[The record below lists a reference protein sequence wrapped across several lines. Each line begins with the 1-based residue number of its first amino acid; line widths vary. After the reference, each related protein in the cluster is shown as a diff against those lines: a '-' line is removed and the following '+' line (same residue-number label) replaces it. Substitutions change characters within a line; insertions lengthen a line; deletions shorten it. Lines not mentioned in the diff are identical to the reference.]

1 MSGNSCSAVANS
13 SGVGSRRAT
22 DMPLV
27 TLDAIV
33 LQAFPYS
40 ETSKILRLLTPSHGV
55 QSVIAKG
62 ARRPRSRYGGVLEPF
77 TDGLASFYF
86 RDTRD
91 LHNLSEFELV
101 RPRQRLGQDLI
112 RFGGASLLAE
122 MVLRTA
128 SEQAAPEVFRRIRSA
143 LDRLESASADTA
155 EAVALTEAW
164 ALVATLGFSP
174 SLDRCVGC
182 GADLPPGGD
191 FFLDYGAGGLFCG
204 VCGGGGG
211 GGGGGG
217 RTLPDRARSDL
228 VAMVA
233 GDTIVLAQTAAHWQL
248 LARFLAF
255 HLVEATSLRSLDFIA
270 EAVRAG

>member
-1 MSGNSCSAVANS
+1 
-13 SGVGSRRAT
+13 
-22 DMPLV
+22 MPLV

-40 ETSKILRLLTPSHGV
+40 ETSKILRLLTPTHGV

-122 MVLRTA
+122 VVLRTA
-128 SEQAAPEVFRRIRSA
+128 SEQAAPEVFHSIRAA
-143 LDRLESASADTA
+143 LDRLESASGAGV

-164 ALVATLGFSP
+164 ALVTALGFGP

-182 GADLPPGGD
+182 GADVPPAAD
-191 FFLDYGAGGLFCG
+191 LFLDYGAGGLYCPR
-204 VCGGGGG
+204 CP

-217 RTLPDRARSDL
+217 RTLPAQARADL
-228 VAMVA
+228 MAMAA
-233 GDTIVLAQTAAHWQL
+233 GETVVLLQTAAHWQL
-248 LARFLAF
+248 LARFLSY
-255 HLVEATSLRSLDFIA
+255 HLVETSSLRSLEFLS